1 MRGSLLLPHYLLDAH
16 PEETGLNLTKMTR
29 VHQLYQ
35 AEILDHI
42 TGPGVDPDLDLDQ
55 DLIPEE
61 VLDQEQHLNCLILE
75 ADQDL
80 ALTPGTTGQFQIH
93 HEILKQN

>member
-1 MRGSLLLPHYLLDAH
+1 
-16 PEETGLNLTKMTR
+16 MTR

-35 AEILDHI
+35 AETLDHI
-42 TGPGVDPDLDLDQ
+42 TSPGVDPDLDQDQ
-55 DLIPEE
+55 GLIPEE

-80 ALTPGTTGQFQIH
+80 ALTPGATGQFQIH
-93 HEILKQN
+93 HEILQQN